1 MDPLNQL
8 VDMLRPRALLW
19 KRVAGRGDW
28 AWRFPA
34 TEGVV
39 FGRLVS
45 GRCRFDLPG
54 AGQRSLEAGDY
65 LLLTRPSTWLL
76 RGGDEAAAIVDF
88 EEVFAQMSPE
98 RSDENDP
105 ELVRMVAGHFQFD
118 STNIEMLIAF
128 LSPVV
133 HLRASE
139 SSTRLN
145 GVFALID
152 AEALDARPGQ
162 EAVLSRLLEIVL
174 IELMRSPELLLEQ
187 QHGMLAGLMDPQIA
201 PALRAFH
208 TDIGQGWSVSSMAAA
223 AHMSRSAFSE
233 RFNVLIGQPPMMYV
247 LQWRMAVARDA
258 LRAGRQSIGDIAL
271 ATGYGSASAFSTAF
285 TRTVGRSPA
294 RFAREAG

>member
-1 MDPLNQL
+1 VDPLDQL
-8 VDMLRPRALLW
+8 VDMLRPRALVW
-19 KRVAGRGDW
+19 KRVTGRGDW

-45 GRCRFDLPG
+45 GRCRFNLPG
-54 AGQRSLEAGDY
+54 TQERNLEAGDY

-76 RGGDEAAAIVDF
+76 RGGNEAAAIVDF
-88 EEVFAQMSPE
+88 DEIFAEMNPE
-98 RSDENDP
+98 PPDESDP
-105 ELVRMVAGHFQFD
+105 ELVRMVAGHFQFNT
-118 STNIEMLIAF
+118 TNIEMLTAF

-133 HLRASE
+133 HLRANE

-152 AEALDARPGQ
+152 AEALDAPPGQ
-162 EAVLSRLLEIVL
+162 EAVLTRLLEIVL

-208 TDIGQGWSVSSMAAA
+208 TDIGQGWSVSSLAAE

-233 RFNVLIGQPPMMYV
+233 RFNTLVGQPPMMYV
-247 LQWRMAVARDA
+247 LQWRMAIARDA
-258 LRAGRQSIGDIAL
+258 LRAGRQSISDIAL

-294 RFAREAG
+294 RFTRETG